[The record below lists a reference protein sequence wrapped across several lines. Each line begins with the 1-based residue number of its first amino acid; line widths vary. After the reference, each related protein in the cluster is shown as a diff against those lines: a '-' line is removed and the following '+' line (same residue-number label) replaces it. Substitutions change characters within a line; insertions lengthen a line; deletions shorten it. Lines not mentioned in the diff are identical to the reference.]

1 MLLAECVKKCCKEVD
16 EDHRDYLQEGRPG
29 GRLAPVGRE
38 GYLDSPI
45 LLTRV
50 RYSRLAHQAKKE
62 LALGR
67 LAKSQLVECRLN

>member
-16 EDHRDYLQEGRPG
+16 EDHRDYLQEGH
-29 GRLAPVGRE
+29 PVGRE

-67 LAKSQLVECRLN
+67 LAKSQLAECRLN